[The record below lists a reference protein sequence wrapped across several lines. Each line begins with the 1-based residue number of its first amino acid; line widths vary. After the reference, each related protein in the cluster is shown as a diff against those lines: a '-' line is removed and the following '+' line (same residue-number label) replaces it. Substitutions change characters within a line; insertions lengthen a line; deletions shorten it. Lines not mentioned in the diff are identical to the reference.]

1 MPDEQGK
8 NTIKELMAAFGTLE
22 RPVSVTEY
30 RDFWNSLTDAEK
42 EYYKTAKI

>member
-30 RDFWNSLTDAEK
+30 RDFWSSLTDAEK
-42 EYYKTAKI
+42 EYYKAAKI

>member
-22 RPVSVTEY
+22 RPVSVVDY
-30 RDFWNSLTDAEK
+30 REFWGALTDAEK

>member
-1 MPDEQGK
+1 MPDSNGE

-30 RDFWNSLTDAEK
+30 RDFWSSLTEEEK
-42 EYYKTAKI
+42 KYYKTAKI